1 MSTAT
6 VRKKVNAAMTRL
18 RLHSERHLVSRIGWL
33 RAAVLGANDGIVS
46 TASLIIGVAA
56 AAAKPGDILIAGV
69 AGLVAGAM
77 SMAAGEYV
85 SVSSQSDTEQADLA
99 RESAELSGDIDA
111 EVQELAGIYMK
122 RGVDPTTA
130 DTVARQLMAK
140 DALAA
145 HAHDELG
152 ISEMTTARPIQAALT
167 SAATFTAGAA
177 LPLAIVIFAPAPLL
191 VVIEAIASLLFLAI
205 LGAVGAQAG
214 GAPVWEATIRVT
226 FWGALAMAL
235 TAGIGMLV
243 GTAV

>member
-1 MSTAT
+1 
-6 VRKKVNAAMTRL
+6 MTRL
-18 RLHSERHLVSRIGWL
+18 HLHPERHLVSRIGWL

-56 AAAKPGDILIAGV
+56 AAGKPGDILIAGV

-99 RESAELSGDIDA
+99 RERAELAGDVEA
-111 EVQELAGIYMK
+111 EIQELAGIYVK

-152 ISEMTTARPIQAALT
+152 ISKMTTARPIQAALT

-177 LPLAIVIFAPAPLL
+177 LPLAIVIFAPASLL
-191 VVIEAIASLLFLAI
+191 VVIEAIASLLFLAL
-205 LGAVGAQAG
+205 LGAVGARAG
-214 GAPVWEATIRVT
+214 GAPVWVATIRVT

-235 TAGIGMLV
+235 TAGIGLLV

>member
-1 MSTAT
+1 LA
-6 VRKKVNAAMTRL
+6 KVTRL
-18 RLHSERHLVSRIGWL
+18 HLHPERHLVSRIGWL

-56 AAAKPGDILIAGV
+56 ASAKLSDILIAGA

-85 SVSSQSDTEQADLA
+85 SVSSQSDTEAADLA
-99 RESAELSGDIDA
+99 RERAELAGNVDA
-111 EVQELAGIYMK
+111 EIAELAGIYIK
-122 RGVDPTTA
+122 RGVDPVTA
-130 DTVARQLMAK
+130 DTVARQLMGK

-152 ISEMTTARPIQAALT
+152 ISDMTTARPVQAALT
-167 SAATFTAGAA
+167 SATTFTAGAA
-177 LPLAIVIFAPAPLL
+177 LPLAIVIFAPASLL
-191 VVIEAIASLLFLAI
+191 VLIEAGASLLFLAL
-205 LGAVGAQAG
+205 LGAIGARAG
-214 GAPVWEATIRVT
+214 GAPVWTATLRVT

-235 TAGIGMLV
+235 TAGIGNLV

>member
-1 MSTAT
+1 
-6 VRKKVNAAMTRL
+6 MTRL